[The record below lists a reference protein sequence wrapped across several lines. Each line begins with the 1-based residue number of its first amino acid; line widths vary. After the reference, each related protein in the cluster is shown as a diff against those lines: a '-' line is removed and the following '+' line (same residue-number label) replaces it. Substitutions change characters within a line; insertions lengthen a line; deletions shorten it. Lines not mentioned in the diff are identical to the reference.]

1 MYYMSQNT
9 LENLPT
15 ELQEIIFNYAIK
27 CRKNGNFYINKEITS
42 LLNKR
47 FKKCKPYYMLNTF
60 ICQKCDS
67 NAFMFMQYLGC
78 SFI

>member
-27 CRKNGNFYINKEITS
+27 CRKDGNFYINKEITS

-67 NAFMFMQYLGC
+67 NAFMFMQYLGS